1 MTPLQEKEFEML
13 GTAVDICDKLGLRY
27 YLLCGSAL
35 GAVKYRGFIPWDD
48 DVDIG
53 LPREEYEIFIS
64 QAQHYL
70 PKNLFLQ
77 NYRTDPAFPQ
87 LFSKIRNSDT
97 TFIESSIAALPM
109 HHGVYIDIFPLD
121 GYPTDDRA
129 VQRLERKKHIC
140 QLKIACV
147 YNIEYSRRAKRFF
160 ALERLLGYHKR
171 TAKTVQKL
179 EKTISAFSTG
189 SSQIWCNHGNWQGK
203 AEYAPR
209 EQYGDGAWATFEG
222 LRVRIPEKYDEYLT
236 QKYGEWRAELPPE
249 QQVGHHFAEVV
260 DLTRPYTDYVKKLPN
275 DKITIVSPK
284 RSK

>member
-236 QKYGEWRAELPPE
+236 QNTATGVPSFRPSSRWVITLPRWSILRVRTP
-249 QQVGHHFAEVV
+249 
-260 DLTRPYTDYVKKLPN
+260 TT
-275 DKITIVSPK
+275 
-284 RSK
+284 